1 MDSQA
6 LDEKQAVARIFNSA
20 LAAPAIGAAWE
31 LGIFDELRSKKRVNV
46 EEYALKHDLHVDSVQ
61 GMVTALA
68 AVNVLKRDQHEIV
81 AGNLFEEAYRAK
93 SLFHWITLGSGDLF
107 TRMQYHLRN
116 EHRKGAYY
124 SRDDAAISYAC
135 RDINEQYIDP
145 TWFSA
150 LAGLD
155 FKFSTVVDLGCG
167 SGGRLMQI
175 LERYPEVRGIG
186 VDIALPSM
194 KVAEGEAADHG
205 LTDRLSFSEGN
216 VLQLDYRDEYAD
228 VDLLTSFMMGHDFWP
243 LESCVATLKRLR
255 VAFPKVR
262 RFLLGDTPRFVMYGG
277 DPKYGI
283 TEANVPVFTLGF
295 EFIHAMMG
303 VKIPSL
309 DDWDEAFKLSG
320 WRLVKRHLTD
330 SQPPIWVIFEL
341 EHA

>member
-1 MDSQA
+1 MGSLA
-6 LDEKQAVARIFNSA
+6 LDEKQAVAKIFNSA

-31 LGIFDELRSKKRVNV
+31 LGIFDELRNKKRLNP
-46 EEYALKHDLHVDSVQ
+46 EEYALKHNLHVASVQ

-68 AVNVLKRDQHEIV
+68 SVNVLRRDQLEIV
-81 AGNLFEEAYRAK
+81 AGNLFEEAYHAK

-116 EHRKGAYY
+116 EHRKGQYY
-124 SRDDAAISYAC
+124 TRDDAAISYAC

-145 TWFSA
+145 TWWA
-150 LAGLD
+150 AVDGLD

-186 VDIALPSM
+186 VDIAVPSM
-194 KVAEGEAADHG
+194 KVAEGEAAEHG
-205 LTDRLSFSEGN
+205 LTKRLSFSEGD
-216 VLQLDYRDEYAD
+216 VLKLNYHDEYAD

-262 RFLLGDTPRFVMYGG
+262 RFFLGDTTRFVMYGG

-283 TEANVPVFTLGF
+283 TEANIPVFSLGF

-303 VKIPSL
+303 VKIPSM
-309 DDWDEAFKLSG
+309 DDWDEAFALSG

-330 SQPPIWVIFEL
+330 SCPPIWVIFEL